1 MDITTYKIQL
11 ERESM
16 NDNIDLDNSDSTDGK
31 VASIR
36 PTLYTL
42 GGNINVTH
50 FDGSRTFLNVGISRT
65 LESRKVHQ
73 VKAMFIQLPLN
84 DTLQ

>member
-31 VASIR
+31 VVSIR
-36 PTLYTL
+36 PTL
-42 GGNINVTH
+42 
-50 FDGSRTFLNVGISRT
+50 
-65 LESRKVHQ
+65 
-73 VKAMFIQLPLN
+73 
-84 DTLQ
+84 